1 MTSHRKA
8 LIKGTSS
15 GIGPATSSFLA
26 SKQFHVILV
35 ARRIDQLYELE
46 NQILLGVLS
55 TCIFT

>member
-35 ARRIDQLYELE
+35 ARHIDQLY
-46 NQILLGVLS
+46 
-55 TCIFT
+55 